1 MITDAQVRRLMKLN
15 QSEDTLSLAAAK
27 AGMDEKTARKYRQ
40 AGRLP
45 SQLRVEHTWRTRPDA
60 FEEVWSMLEGM
71 LGINSGLEAKT
82 LFEHLQREHP
92 GRFQDGELRTLQRRV
107 KVWRALK
114 GPAREVFFPQDHEP
128 GELSQSDFTDMG
140 DLGVAIQGHPF
151 KAPGLPFRD
160 DLLELGDGDDLFL
173 REFRIAEYGFAECAV
188 GAGWRAAGAA
198 NGLSYRCRAMRH
210 YGLEPRKTNP
220 SSPTRAAVLGWTKS

>member
-82 LFEHLQREHP
+82 LF
-92 GRFQDGELRTLQRRV
+92 
-107 KVWRALK
+107 
-114 GPAREVFFPQDHEP
+114 
-128 GELSQSDFTDMG
+128 G
-140 DLGVAIQGHPF
+140 DPPVRWMVRSSG
-151 KAPGLPFRD
+151 
-160 DLLELGDGDDLFL
+160 FL
-173 REFRIAEYGFAECAV
+173 RLFF
-188 GAGWRAAGAA
+188 
-198 NGLSYRCRAMRH
+198 
-210 YGLEPRKTNP
+210 
-220 SSPTRAAVLGWTKS
+220 SSLWVVFSPETCSRYQRSIVFSCG